1 MTGRE
6 IDQQRSLAAADGRRS
21 ACAAGILALVC
32 AAQFMVV
39 LDVSVVNVALPSI
52 KRSLDFSAAALPWV
66 ATSYA
71 LAFGGFLLLGGRL
84 ADLYGH
90 RRVFVAG
97 LAVFTAASLAGGLA
111 TTAGLLIGARAVQ
124 GLGAAVL
131 APVTLTVLTVT
142 FPEGAAR
149 TRALAIWTAVSLAG
163 GAAGNLVGGALTEY
177 LSWRSILLVN
187 VPIGVTALAAARLLP
202 GGTVPGRAG
211 RLDVP
216 GAVLATLGL
225 VAITYALS
233 PSESRPGAVTAAL
246 WAAGTL
252 AVAAFAVV
260 EARLAAWPLLPPR
273 LLRRRAVWLGNGV
286 MLLAG
291 AAFQVPMW
299 YFLTL
304 YMQNVLN
311 LDALQ
316 TGLGFLPH
324 TVLTLLIGLR
334 VTPRLMRHVDTRVL
348 IVAGVWIAAAG
359 FAWQSQIT
367 ADDTYWSGVLG
378 PAVLMSVGGALFN
391 TPLTSIVTSGVHA
404 ADAGVASGLMNTAK
418 QVGGAV
424 GLAALVA
431 LTTAPAS
438 GAASVEA
445 ALAAQ
450 YGQAFALTAG
460 VLMVVGA
467 LAFALPPRRDD
478 TGTARPRFAGPAR
491 SPGSGMQE

>member
-1 MTGRE
+1 MTRNPA
-6 IDQQRSLAAADGRRS
+6 DQTAADVREPGPVAS
-21 ACAAGILALVC
+21 AGILALVC

-52 KRSLDFSAAALPWV
+52 QRSLGFAAADLPWV

-71 LAFGGFLLLGGRL
+71 LVFGGFLLLGGRL

-90 RRVFVAG
+90 RRVLGVG
-97 LAVFTAASLAGGLA
+97 LGLFTAASLAGGLA
-111 TTAGLLIGARAVQ
+111 SSAGLLIGARAVQ

-149 TRALAIWTAVSLAG
+149 TRALAVWTAVSLAG

-187 VPIGVTALAAARLLP
+187 VPIGVAALVAAARLLGDGP
-202 GGTVPGRAG
+202 ARAGTG

-216 GAVLATLGL
+216 GAVLATSGL
-225 VAITYALS
+225 VAVTYALS
-233 PSESRPGAVTAAL
+233 PGEGRPGVVTAAV
-246 WAAGTL
+246 WVVGVL
-252 AVAAFAVV
+252 ALVAFAVV
-260 EARLAAWPLLPPR
+260 EVRVADWPLLPPR

-304 YMQNVLN
+304 YMQNVLH
-311 LDALQ
+311 LEALQ

-334 VTPRLMRHVDTRVL
+334 ITPWLMRHVDTRVL
-348 IVAGVWIAAAG
+348 IAGGIWIAAAG
-359 FAWQSQIT
+359 FAWQSQST
-367 ADDTYWSGVLG
+367 AGDTYWSGVAG
-378 PAVLMSVGGALFN
+378 PAVLLSVGGAVFN
-391 TPLTSIVTSGVHA
+391 TPLTATVTSGVA
-404 ADAGVASGLMNTAK
+404 DGDAGAASGLMNTAK
-418 QVGGAV
+418 QVGGAL

-431 LTTAPAS
+431 LTAGPAGG
-438 GAASVEA
+438 GATTGEA
-445 ALAAQ
+445 MLAAQ
-450 YGQAFALTAG
+450 YGQAFAATAA
-460 VLMVVGA
+460 VLAVIGA
-467 LAFALPPRRDD
+467 LAFGLPPRRDN
-478 TGTARPRFAGPAR
+478 APR
-491 SPGSGMQE
+491 